1 MKTNMNAL
9 GPQIPLHVG
18 FREDAVFE
26 DFLPGQNAVAV
37 GTLRQMLANL
47 DTHLLYLWGAS
58 GSGVSHLLQA
68 SIHDLQTQGFEAL
81 YLPLAECIEYGPD
94 ALEGLEDCQAVAFD
108 NIELIAASAQWQEAV
123 FHFYNRMRD
132 SGRLILV
139 GASCSPLQLEL
150 SLADL
155 KSRLSS
161 GITLNLHAMT
171 DEERTAW
178 LIWKGRR
185 RGLVIEQDVAE
196 FLILR
201 HNQNMNE
208 LVATFDRLDS
218 ASLAEKRKITI
229 PFLKQILEL

>member
-1 MKTNMNAL
+1 MATPL
-9 GPQIPLHVG
+9 GPQMPLHVG

-26 DFLPGQNAVAV
+26 DFLPGQNAIAV

-47 DTHLLYLWGAS
+47 DTHLLYLWGVN

-68 SIHDLQTQGFEAL
+68 SIHDLQTQGFEAV
-81 YLPLAECIEYGPD
+81 YLPLAECLEYGPD
-94 ALEGLEDCQAVAFD
+94 ALEGLDECQAVAFD
-108 NIELIAASAQWQEAV
+108 DIGLVAESPEWQEAI

-132 SGRLILV
+132 ADKLLIV
-139 GASCSPLQLEL
+139 GASASPLHLEL

-161 GITLNLHAMT
+161 GITLNLQAMS
-171 DEERTAW
+171 DEERVAW

-185 RGLVIEQDVAE
+185 RGLVIEKDVAE
-196 FLILR
+196 FLIHR

-208 LVATFDRLDS
+208 LVATFDVLDS

-229 PFLKQILEL
+229 PFLKQILNL